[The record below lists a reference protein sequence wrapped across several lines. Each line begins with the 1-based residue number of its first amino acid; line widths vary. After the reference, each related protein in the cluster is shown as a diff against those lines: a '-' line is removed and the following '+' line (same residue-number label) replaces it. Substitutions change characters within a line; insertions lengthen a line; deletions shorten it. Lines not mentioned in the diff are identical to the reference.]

1 MKHLKL
7 SAPLILAVI
16 AIAVAIPLAIGLIAP
31 MTPATLAFAGL
42 ASATVVTMAALC
54 VEPARFVQR
63 AAHSQ
68 YGRAGE
74 EGSVER
80 EYKQV
85 QADLKK
91 VGDDLRTYAEQA
103 EKDIKAHSTMS
114 QETKAS
120 VDKLLVTQG
129 ELQARLQAAEQLM
142 VKLEQGGG
150 RIVTAETMGE
160 LFLAADGYEAW
171 AQRAAGGAKGSFT
184 VPVKAAIT
192 SLTGSAGALIEPTRV
207 GMVQPAQQRLFIRD
221 LLSWGRTGSNSIEYV
236 RETGFTNN
244 AAPVSEN
251 PTEVKP
257 ESDITFELDTDPV
270 ATIAHWVRA
279 SRQVLSD
286 AAMLASYIDGRLR
299 YGLKLKEEAQL
310 LKGSGVGLNLSGIF
324 TQASAYSNPGVVVQA
339 ETAIDRLR
347 LALLQ
352 VTLAEY
358 EADGI
363 VLSPV
368 DWAAIE
374 LTKDKNNDYVF
385 ATPTGLAV
393 PGLWGRPVVASKSM
407 DIGDFLTGSFQQG
420 AQGWDR
426 EDVSVTVSTE
436 DRDNFV
442 KNMVTILCEE
452 RVGLAVYRPEAFVKG
467 DFDGLPASA

>member
-1 MKHLKL
+1 M
-7 SAPLILAVI
+7 PT
-16 AIAVAIPLAIGLIAP
+16 AI
-31 MTPATLAFAGL
+31 
-42 ASATVVTMAALC
+42 
-54 VEPARFVQR
+54 EQ
-63 AAHSQ
+63 
-68 YGRAGE
+68 
-74 EGSVER
+74 
-80 EYKQV
+80 EYQQV

-91 VGDDLRTYAEQA
+91 VGDDLRTYAEQS
-103 EKDIKAHSTMS
+103 EKELKAHSKLS
-114 QETKAS
+114 EETKAS
-120 VDKLLVTQG
+120 VDKLLVSQG

-142 VKLEQGGG
+142 AKLEKGGG
-150 RIVTAETMGE
+150 RILTPESMGE
-160 LFLAADGYEAW
+160 TFVAAEGYDAW
-171 AQRAAGGAKGSFT
+171 AARAAGGAKGSFT

-192 SLTGSAGALIEPTRV
+192 SLPTSAGDLIQPQRV
-207 GMVQPAQQRLFIRD
+207 GMILPTQQRLFVRD
-221 LLSWGRTGSNSIEYV
+221 LLAWGRTTSNSIEYV

-251 PTEVKP
+251 PQNPKP

-286 AAMLASYIDGRLR
+286 APMLASYIDGRLR
-299 YGLKLKEEAQL
+299 YGLKLKEELQL
-310 LKGSGVGLNLSGIF
+310 LKGSGVGLNLNGIY
-324 TQASAYSNPGVVVQA
+324 TQASVYANPGVVVQA

-374 LTKDKNNDYVF
+374 LTKDKNNNYVF

-393 PGLWGRPVVASKSM
+393 PGLWGRPVVASQSM

-420 AQGWDR
+420 AEGWDR

-436 DRDNFV
+436 DRDNLV

-452 RVGLAVYRPEAFVKG
+452 RVGLSVFRPEAFVKG
-467 DFDGLPASA
+467 DFDGLPAS

>member
-1 MKHLKL
+1 M
-7 SAPLILAVI
+7 PT
-16 AIAVAIPLAIGLIAP
+16 AI
-31 MTPATLAFAGL
+31 
-42 ASATVVTMAALC
+42 
-54 VEPARFVQR
+54 EQ
-63 AAHSQ
+63 
-68 YGRAGE
+68 
-74 EGSVER
+74 
-80 EYKQV
+80 EYQQV

-91 VGDDLRTYAEQA
+91 VGDDLRTYAEQS
-103 EKDIKAHSTMS
+103 EKELKAHSKLS
-114 QETKAS
+114 EETKAS
-120 VDKLLVTQG
+120 VDKLLASQG

-142 VKLEQGGG
+142 AKLEKGGG
-150 RIVTAETMGE
+150 RIVAPESMGE
-160 LFLAADGYEAW
+160 TFIAAEGYDAW
-171 AQRAAGGAKGSFT
+171 AARAAGGAKGSFT

-192 SLTGSAGALIEPTRV
+192 SLTGSAGDLIQPQRV
-207 GMVQPAQQRLFIRD
+207 GMVLPTQQRLFVRD
-221 LLSWGRTGSNSIEYV
+221 LLAWGRTTSNSIEYV

-251 PTEVKP
+251 PQNPKP

-270 ATIAHWVRA
+270 ATIPHWVRA

-286 AAMLASYIDGRLR
+286 APMLASYIDGRLR
-299 YGLKLKEEAQL
+299 YGLKLKEEMQL
-310 LKGSGVGLNLSGIF
+310 LKGSGVGLNLNGLY
-324 TQASAYSNPGVVVQA
+324 TQASIYANPGVVVQA

-352 VTLAEY
+352 VILAEY
-358 EADGI
+358 DADGI

-374 LTKDKNNDYVF
+374 LTKDKNNNYVF

-420 AQGWDR
+420 AEGWDR

-436 DRDNFV
+436 DRDNLV

-452 RVGLAVYRPEAFVKG
+452 RVGLSVFRPEAFVKG
-467 DFDGLPASA
+467 DFDGLPAS

>member
-1 MKHLKL
+1 M
-7 SAPLILAVI
+7 PT
-16 AIAVAIPLAIGLIAP
+16 AI
-31 MTPATLAFAGL
+31 
-42 ASATVVTMAALC
+42 
-54 VEPARFVQR
+54 EQ
-63 AAHSQ
+63 
-68 YGRAGE
+68 
-74 EGSVER
+74 
-80 EYKQV
+80 EYQQV

-91 VGDDLRTYAEQA
+91 VGDDLRTYAEQS
-103 EKDIKAHSTMS
+103 EKELKAHSKLS
-114 QETKAS
+114 EETKAS
-120 VDKLLVTQG
+120 VDKLLASQG

-142 VKLEQGGG
+142 AKLEKGGG
-150 RIVTAETMGE
+150 RIVAPESMGE
-160 LFLAADGYEAW
+160 TFIAAEGYDAW
-171 AQRAAGGAKGSFT
+171 AARAAGGAKGSFT

-192 SLTGSAGALIEPTRV
+192 SLTGSAGDLIQPQRV
-207 GMVQPAQQRLFIRD
+207 GMVLPTQQRLFVRD
-221 LLSWGRTGSNSIEYV
+221 LLAWGRTTSNSIEYV

-251 PTEVKP
+251 PQNPKP

-286 AAMLASYIDGRLR
+286 APMLASYIDGRLR
-299 YGLKLKEEAQL
+299 YGLKLKEEMQL
-310 LKGSGVGLNLSGIF
+310 LKGSGVGLNLNGLY
-324 TQASAYSNPGVVVQA
+324 TQASIYANPGVVVQA

-358 EADGI
+358 DADGI

-374 LTKDKNNDYVF
+374 LTKDKNNNYVF

-420 AQGWDR
+420 AEGWDR

-436 DRDNFV
+436 DRDNLV

-452 RVGLAVYRPEAFVKG
+452 RVGLSVFRPEAFVKG
-467 DFDGLPASA
+467 DFDGLPAS

>member
-1 MKHLKL
+1 M
-7 SAPLILAVI
+7 PT
-16 AIAVAIPLAIGLIAP
+16 AI
-31 MTPATLAFAGL
+31 
-42 ASATVVTMAALC
+42 
-54 VEPARFVQR
+54 EQ
-63 AAHSQ
+63 
-68 YGRAGE
+68 
-74 EGSVER
+74 
-80 EYKQV
+80 EYQQV

-91 VGDDLRTYAEQA
+91 VGDDLRTYAERS
-103 EKDIKAHSTMS
+103 EKELKAHSKLS
-114 QETKAS
+114 EETKAS
-120 VDKLLVTQG
+120 VDKLLVSQG

-142 VKLEQGGG
+142 AKLEKGGG
-150 RIVTAETMGE
+150 RIVAPESMGE
-160 LFLAADGYEAW
+160 TFIAAEGYDAW
-171 AQRAAGGAKGSFT
+171 AARAAGGAKGSFT

-192 SLTGSAGALIEPTRV
+192 SLTGSAGDLIQPQRV
-207 GMVQPAQQRLFIRD
+207 GMVLPTQQRLFVRD
-221 LLSWGRTGSNSIEYV
+221 LLAWGRTTSNSIEYV

-251 PTEVKP
+251 PQNPKP

-286 AAMLASYIDGRLR
+286 APMLASYIDGRLR
-299 YGLKLKEEAQL
+299 YGLKLKEEMQL
-310 LKGSGVGLNLSGIF
+310 LKGSGVGLNLNGLY
-324 TQASAYSNPGVVVQA
+324 TQASIYANPGVVVQA

-358 EADGI
+358 DADGI

-374 LTKDKNNDYVF
+374 LTKDKNNNYVF
-385 ATPTGLAV
+385 ATPTGLSV

-420 AQGWDR
+420 AEGWDR

-436 DRDNFV
+436 DRDNLV

-452 RVGLAVYRPEAFVKG
+452 RVGLSVFRPEAFVKG
-467 DFDGLPASA
+467 DFDGLPAS

>member
-1 MKHLKL
+1 M
-7 SAPLILAVI
+7 PT
-16 AIAVAIPLAIGLIAP
+16 AI
-31 MTPATLAFAGL
+31 
-42 ASATVVTMAALC
+42 
-54 VEPARFVQR
+54 EQ
-63 AAHSQ
+63 
-68 YGRAGE
+68 
-74 EGSVER
+74 
-80 EYKQV
+80 EYQQV

-91 VGDDLRTYAEQA
+91 VGDDLRTYAEQS
-103 EKDIKAHSTMS
+103 EKELKAHSKLS
-114 QETKAS
+114 EETKAS
-120 VDKLLVTQG
+120 VDKLLASQG

-142 VKLEQGGG
+142 AKLEKGGG
-150 RIVTAETMGE
+150 RIVAPESMGE
-160 LFLAADGYEAW
+160 TFIAAEGYDAW
-171 AQRAAGGAKGSFT
+171 AARAAGGAKGSFT

-192 SLTGSAGALIEPTRV
+192 SLTGSAGDLIQPQRV
-207 GMVQPAQQRLFIRD
+207 GMVLPTQQRLFVRD
-221 LLSWGRTGSNSIEYV
+221 LLAWGRTTSNSIEYV

-251 PTEVKP
+251 PQNPKP

-270 ATIAHWVRA
+270 ATIPHWVRA

-286 AAMLASYIDGRLR
+286 APMLASYIDGRLR
-299 YGLKLKEEAQL
+299 YGLKLKEEMQL
-310 LKGSGVGLNLSGIF
+310 LKGSGVGLNLNGLY
-324 TQASAYSNPGVVVQA
+324 TQASIYANPGVVVQA

-358 EADGI
+358 DADGI

-374 LTKDKNNDYVF
+374 LTKDKNNNYVF
-385 ATPTGLAV
+385 ATLTGLAV

-420 AQGWDR
+420 AEGWDR

-436 DRDNFV
+436 DRDNLV

-452 RVGLAVYRPEAFVKG
+452 RVGLSVFRPEAFVKG
-467 DFDGLPASA
+467 DFDGLPAS

>member
-1 MKHLKL
+1 M
-7 SAPLILAVI
+7 PT
-16 AIAVAIPLAIGLIAP
+16 AI
-31 MTPATLAFAGL
+31 
-42 ASATVVTMAALC
+42 
-54 VEPARFVQR
+54 EQ
-63 AAHSQ
+63 
-68 YGRAGE
+68 
-74 EGSVER
+74 
-80 EYKQV
+80 EYQQV

-91 VGDDLRTYAEQA
+91 VGDDLRTYAEQS
-103 EKDIKAHSTMS
+103 EKELKAHSKLS
-114 QETKAS
+114 EETKAS
-120 VDKLLVTQG
+120 VDKLLVSQG

-142 VKLEQGGG
+142 AKLEKGGG
-150 RIVTAETMGE
+150 RIVAPESMGE
-160 LFLAADGYEAW
+160 TFIAAEGYDAW
-171 AQRAAGGAKGSFT
+171 AARAAGGAKGSFT

-192 SLTGSAGALIEPTRV
+192 SLTGSAGDLIQPQRV
-207 GMVQPAQQRLFIRD
+207 GMVLPTQQRLFVRD
-221 LLSWGRTGSNSIEYV
+221 LLAWGRTTSNSIEYV

-251 PTEVKP
+251 PQNPKP

-286 AAMLASYIDGRLR
+286 APMLASYIDGRLR
-299 YGLKLKEEAQL
+299 YGLKLKEEMQL
-310 LKGSGVGLNLSGIF
+310 LKGSGVGLNLNGLY
-324 TQASAYSNPGVVVQA
+324 TQASIYANPGVVVQA

-358 EADGI
+358 DADGI

-374 LTKDKNNDYVF
+374 LTKDKNNNYVF

-420 AQGWDR
+420 AEGWDR

-436 DRDNFV
+436 DRDNLV

-452 RVGLAVYRPEAFVKG
+452 RVGLSVFRPEAFVKG
-467 DFDGLPASA
+467 DLDGLPAS

>member
-1 MKHLKL
+1 M
-7 SAPLILAVI
+7 PT
-16 AIAVAIPLAIGLIAP
+16 AI
-31 MTPATLAFAGL
+31 
-42 ASATVVTMAALC
+42 
-54 VEPARFVQR
+54 EQ
-63 AAHSQ
+63 
-68 YGRAGE
+68 
-74 EGSVER
+74 
-80 EYKQV
+80 EYQQV

-91 VGDDLRTYAEQA
+91 VGDDLRTYAEQS
-103 EKDIKAHSTMS
+103 EKELKAHSKLS
-114 QETKAS
+114 EETKAS
-120 VDKLLVTQG
+120 VDKLLVSQG

-142 VKLEQGGG
+142 AKLEKGGG
-150 RIVTAETMGE
+150 RIVAPESMGE
-160 LFLAADGYEAW
+160 TFIAAEGYDAW
-171 AQRAAGGAKGSFT
+171 AARAAGGAKGSFT

-192 SLTGSAGALIEPTRV
+192 SLTGSAGDLIQPQRV
-207 GMVQPAQQRLFIRD
+207 GMVLPTQQRLFVRD
-221 LLSWGRTGSNSIEYV
+221 LLAWGRTTSNSIEYV

-251 PTEVKP
+251 PQNPKP

-270 ATIAHWVRA
+270 DTIAHWVRA

-286 AAMLASYIDGRLR
+286 APMLASYIDGRLR
-299 YGLKLKEEAQL
+299 YGLKLKEEMQL
-310 LKGSGVGLNLSGIF
+310 LKGSGVGLNLNGLY
-324 TQASAYSNPGVVVQA
+324 TQASIYANPGVVVQA

-358 EADGI
+358 DADGI

-374 LTKDKNNDYVF
+374 LTKDKNNNYVF

-420 AQGWDR
+420 AEGWDR

-436 DRDNFV
+436 DRDNLV

-452 RVGLAVYRPEAFVKG
+452 RVGLSVFRPEAFVKG
-467 DFDGLPASA
+467 DFDGLPAS

>member
-1 MKHLKL
+1 M
-7 SAPLILAVI
+7 PT
-16 AIAVAIPLAIGLIAP
+16 AI
-31 MTPATLAFAGL
+31 
-42 ASATVVTMAALC
+42 
-54 VEPARFVQR
+54 EQ
-63 AAHSQ
+63 
-68 YGRAGE
+68 
-74 EGSVER
+74 
-80 EYKQV
+80 EYQQV

-91 VGDDLRTYAEQA
+91 VGDDLRTYAEQS
-103 EKDIKAHSTMS
+103 EKELKAHSKLS
-114 QETKAS
+114 EETKAS
-120 VDKLLVTQG
+120 VDKLLVSQG

-142 VKLEQGGG
+142 AKLEKGGG
-150 RIVTAETMGE
+150 RIVAPESMGE
-160 LFLAADGYEAW
+160 TFIAAEGYDAW
-171 AQRAAGGAKGSFT
+171 AARAAGGAKGSFT

-192 SLTGSAGALIEPTRV
+192 SLTGSAGDLIQPQRV
-207 GMVQPAQQRLFIRD
+207 GMVLPTQQRLFVRD
-221 LLSWGRTGSNSIEYV
+221 LLAWGRTTSNSIEYV

-251 PTEVKP
+251 PQNPKP

-286 AAMLASYIDGRLR
+286 APMLASYIDGRLR
-299 YGLKLKEEAQL
+299 YGLKLKEEMQL
-310 LKGSGVGLNLSGIF
+310 LKGSGVGLNLNGLY
-324 TQASAYSNPGVVVQA
+324 TQASIYENPGVVVQA

-358 EADGI
+358 DADGI

-374 LTKDKNNDYVF
+374 LTKDKNNNYVF

-420 AQGWDR
+420 AEGWDR

-436 DRDNFV
+436 DRDNLV

-452 RVGLAVYRPEAFVKG
+452 RVGLSVFRPEAFVKG
-467 DFDGLPASA
+467 DFDGLPAS

>member
-1 MKHLKL
+1 M
-7 SAPLILAVI
+7 
-16 AIAVAIPLAIGLIAP
+16 
-31 MTPATLAFAGL
+31 
-42 ASATVVTMAALC
+42 
-54 VEPARFVQR
+54 
-63 AAHSQ
+63 SQ
-68 YGRAGE
+68 LE
-74 EGSVER
+74 Q

-91 VGDDLRTYAEQA
+91 VGDDLRTYAEQS
-103 EKDIKAHSTMS
+103 EKELKAHSKLS
-114 QETKAS
+114 EDTKAS

-142 VKLEQGGG
+142 AKLEKGGG
-150 RIVTAETMGE
+150 RIVAPESMGE
-160 LFLAADGYEAW
+160 TFVAAEGYDAW
-171 AQRAAGGAKGSFT
+171 AARAAGGAKGSFT

-192 SLTGSAGALIEPTRV
+192 SLPTSAGDLIQPQRV
-207 GMVQPAQQRLFIRD
+207 GLILPTQQRLFVRD
-221 LLSWGRTGSNSIEYV
+221 LLAWGRTTSNSIEYV

-251 PTEVKP
+251 PQNPKP

-286 AAMLASYIDGRLR
+286 APMLASYIDGRLR
-299 YGLKLKEEAQL
+299 YGLKLKEELQL
-310 LKGSGVGLNLSGIF
+310 LKGSGVGLNLNGIY
-324 TQASAYSNPGVVVQA
+324 TQASVYANPGVVVQA

-347 LALLQ
+347 IALLQ

-374 LTKDKNNDYVF
+374 LTKDKNNNYVF

-393 PGLWGRPVVASKSM
+393 PGLWGRPVVASQSM

-420 AQGWDR
+420 AEGWDR

-436 DRDNFV
+436 DRDNLV

-452 RVGLAVYRPEAFVKG
+452 RVGLSVFRPEAFVKG
-467 DFDGLPASA
+467 DFDGLPAS

>member
-1 MKHLKL
+1 M
-7 SAPLILAVI
+7 ST
-16 AIAVAIPLAIGLIAP
+16 AI
-31 MTPATLAFAGL
+31 
-42 ASATVVTMAALC
+42 
-54 VEPARFVQR
+54 EQ
-63 AAHSQ
+63 
-68 YGRAGE
+68 
-74 EGSVER
+74 
-80 EYKQV
+80 EYQQV

-91 VGDDLRTYAEQA
+91 VGDDLRTYAEQS
-103 EKDIKAHSTMS
+103 EKELKAHSKLS
-114 QETKAS
+114 EETKAS
-120 VDKLLVTQG
+120 VDKLLVSQG

-142 VKLEQGGG
+142 AKLEKGGG
-150 RIVTAETMGE
+150 RIVAPESMGE
-160 LFLAADGYEAW
+160 TFIAAEGYDAW
-171 AQRAAGGAKGSFT
+171 AARAAGGAKGSFT

-192 SLTGSAGALIEPTRV
+192 SLTGSAGDLIQPQRV
-207 GMVQPAQQRLFIRD
+207 GMVLPTQQRLFVRD
-221 LLSWGRTGSNSIEYV
+221 LLAWGRTTSNSIEYV

-251 PTEVKP
+251 PQNPKP

-286 AAMLASYIDGRLR
+286 APMLASYIDGRLR
-299 YGLKLKEEAQL
+299 YGLKLKEEMQL
-310 LKGSGVGLNLSGIF
+310 LKGSGVGLNLNGLY
-324 TQASAYSNPGVVVQA
+324 TQASIYANPGVVVQA

-358 EADGI
+358 DADGI

-374 LTKDKNNDYVF
+374 LTKDKNNNYVF

-420 AQGWDR
+420 AEGWDR

-436 DRDNFV
+436 DRDNLV

-452 RVGLAVYRPEAFVKG
+452 RVGLSVFRPEAFVKG
-467 DFDGLPASA
+467 DFDGLPAS